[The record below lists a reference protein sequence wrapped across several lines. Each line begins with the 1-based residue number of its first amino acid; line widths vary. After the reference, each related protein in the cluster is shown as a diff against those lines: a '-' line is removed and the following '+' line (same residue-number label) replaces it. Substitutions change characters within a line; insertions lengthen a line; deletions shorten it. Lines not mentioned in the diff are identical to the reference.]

1 MWSKNKP
8 KRFEYYLI
16 IQSKECVSQ
25 IGICITNCALIQK
38 IFRVKALQISVQNQN
53 FDAMVILTKVNPNLV
68 DILEILKFDTHLST
82 NLRNCP

>member
-8 KRFEYYLI
+8 KRSEYYLI
-16 IQSKECVSQ
+16 IRSKECVPQ
-25 IGICITNCALIQK
+25 IGICVTNCALIQK
-38 IFRVKALQISVQNQN
+38 YFRFKALQISVQNQN